1 MSLAAPHRLDDDI
14 DPASGQP
21 ADLARLSAEQLS
33 EIRHDLANPLAAI
46 TGFAELLH
54 TRGDEETRKEATTRI
69 LEAAA
74 RLSLALEDIL
84 TLVALGSGA
93 LVLHTES
100 VDLGTIVAEALAARE
115 RTTTRHHPTDRR
127 QEEWPR
133 VEADAERLVQALRL
147 VIDHTIADASSS
159 EAPEIVA
166 EQSDG
171 LAIVS
176 VTSTRSDGSRLRDPA
191 AAGAVGIS
199 VAHALIELHG
209 GRLRIEREPG
219 QRATARCS
227 VPLAV
232 RARSHES
239 ASDPRRGR

>member
-14 DPASGQP
+14 GPASGQLS
-21 ADLARLSAEQLS
+21 DLARLSTEQLS
-33 EIRHDLANPLAAI
+33 EIRHDLGNPLAAI

-54 TRGDEETRKEATTRI
+54 ARGDETTRKEATTRI
-69 LEAAA
+69 LEAAE

-84 TLVALGSGA
+84 TLIALGSGT
-93 LVLHTES
+93 LVLHTEP
-100 VDLGTIVAEALAARE
+100 VDLGTIVAEALAAFE
-115 RTTTRHHPTDRR
+115 RTTTRHRPTDRR

-147 VIDHTIADASSS
+147 VIDHIADAPSS
-159 EAPEIVA
+159 EAAEIVA

-176 VTSTRSDGSRLRDPA
+176 VTSARSDGSRLRDPA

-199 VAHALIELHG
+199 VAHALIALHG

-232 RARSHES
+232 EARSHES

>member
-14 DPASGQP
+14 EPASGQLS
-21 ADLARLSAEQLS
+21 DLARLTAEQLS
-33 EIRHDLANPLAAI
+33 EIRHDLGNPLAAI

-54 TRGDEETRKEATTRI
+54 MRGDEETRKEATTRI
-69 LEAAA
+69 REAAA

-84 TLVALGSGA
+84 TFIAVGSGA

-115 RTTTRHHPTDRR
+115 RTTTRHRPTDRR

-147 VIDHTIADASSS
+147 VIDHIADASSS
-159 EAPEIVA
+159 EAAEIVA

-176 VTSTRSDGSRLRDPA
+176 VTSARSGGSRLPDPA

-209 GRLRIEREPG
+209 GRLWIERKPG
-219 QRATARCS
+219 QRATAQCS